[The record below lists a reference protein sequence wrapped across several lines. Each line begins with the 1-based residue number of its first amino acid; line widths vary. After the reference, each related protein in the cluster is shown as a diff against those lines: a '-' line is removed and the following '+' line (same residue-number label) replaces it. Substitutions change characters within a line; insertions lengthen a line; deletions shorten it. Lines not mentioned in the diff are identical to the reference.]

1 MYLYPSGRNR
11 SIQLLRL
18 NSTNN
23 ILGMVNGM
31 FGMEIMTINHN
42 KVETNNIHKPN
53 YYDRIMDEASC

>member
-53 YYDRIMDEASC
+53 YDRIMDEASC

>member
-23 ILGMVNGM
+23 ILGMVNGI

-42 KVETNNIHKPN
+42 KVETNNTHKPN
-53 YYDRIMDEASC
+53 YDRIMDEASC